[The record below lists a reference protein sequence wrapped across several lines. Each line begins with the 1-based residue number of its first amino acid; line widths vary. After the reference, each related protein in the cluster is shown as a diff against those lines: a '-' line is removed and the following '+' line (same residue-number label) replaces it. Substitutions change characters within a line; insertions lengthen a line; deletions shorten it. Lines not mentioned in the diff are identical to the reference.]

1 MIRRQHIHISLFRG
15 RQRRRES
22 NHQALCA
29 LLLVVFLLIKK
40 TADSKK
46 TGNFCRLF
54 CFSAAEKTRE
64 NRRSSGG
71 YPQRVWAG
79 RWNPSPFDD
88 LNISFFQPKKKWRKK
103 KEREKDDETV
113 TSRDPP
119 INLLLHLLTISW
131 GDFCFCCLAFECL
144 FLFSNQTNRKILTPC
159 WWIFSLI
166 FLWAFKVFALRTFPA
181 RALQQRCSAR

>member
-1 MIRRQHIHISLFRG
+1 VIRRQHIHISLFRG

-22 NHQALCA
+22 NHQT
-29 LLLVVFLLIKK
+29 LLLPPLAFLLIK

-46 TGNFCRLF
+46 TGNSLGRLF

-88 LNISFFQPKKKWRKK
+88 LNIFFFSSNPKRNGERKK
-103 KEREKDDETV
+103 RRRNSNITRSTNQLAAPSSYHFFV
-113 TSRDPP
+113 RGF
-119 INLLLHLLTISW
+119 LL
-131 GDFCFCCLAFECL
+131 LAFECL
-144 FLFSNQTNRKILTPC
+144 FLF
-159 WWIFSLI
+159 F
-166 FLWAFKVFALRTFPA
+166 
-181 RALQQRCSAR
+181 

>member
-88 LNISFFQPKKKWRKK
+88 LNIFPTQKEMAKEK
-103 KEREKDDETV
+103 KERERRRNSNITRS
-113 TSRDPP
+113 T
-119 INLLLHLLTISW
+119 NQ
-131 GDFCFCCLAFECL
+131 LAAPSSYHFVRGFL
-144 FLFSNQTNRKILTPC
+144 FLLFGVRVLVP
-159 WWIFSLI
+159 IF
-166 FLWAFKVFALRTFPA
+166 
-181 RALQQRCSAR
+181 